1 VGVAELIVVRHG
13 ESTANVA
20 REHAEVSGAELIPIE
35 ARDADVPLSDVGL
48 RQAQALGR
56 WLAQLPA
63 DAMPTAAWSSPYLRT
78 RQTAQAALA
87 AAGSPLE
94 IRVDERLRDKE
105 LGVLDALTSH
115 GVRTRFPME
124 ADRRR
129 WLGKFYYRAPGGE
142 SWADMALRLRSVLAD
157 LDRDEDGQRVLV
169 VTHDAVVMLLRYICE
184 ELDEQSLLELAV
196 SATIV
201 NTGLTRLVR
210 VHGQRRWQVADFNR
224 HDHLLAA
231 HAGEDLRTL
240 HPADSDTLPR

>member
-1 VGVAELIVVRHG
+1 
-13 ESTANVA
+13 
-20 REHAEVSGAELIPIE
+20 
-35 ARDADVPLSDVGL
+35 
-48 RQAQALGR
+48 
-56 WLAQLPA
+56 
-63 DAMPTAAWSSPYLRT
+63 
-78 RQTAQAALA
+78 
-87 AAGSPLE
+87 
-94 IRVDERLRDKE
+94 
-105 LGVLDALTSH
+105 
-115 GVRTRFPME
+115 ME

-184 ELDEQSLLELAV
+184 ELDEQSLLELAM

>member
-1 VGVAELIVVRHG
+1 MGVAELIVVRHG

-20 REHAEVSGAELIPIE
+20 REHAEASGAELIAVE

-63 DAMPTAAWSSPYLRT
+63 AAMPTTVWSSPYVRA
-78 RQTAQAALA
+78 RQTAQAVLA
-87 AAGSPLE
+87 AARSPLG

-105 LGVLDALTSH
+105 LGVLDTLTSY

-157 LDRDEDGQRVLV
+157 LGHDEEGQRVLI

-184 ELDEQSLLELAV
+184 GLDEQSVLELA
-196 SATIV
+196 STATIV

-210 VHGQRRWQVADFNR
+210 ADGRHWNVADFNR
-224 HDHLLAA
+224 HDHLSAA
-231 HAGEDLRTL
+231 QAGADPRTE
-240 HPADSDTLPR
+240 HPADSDILPG